1 MLNYIYV
8 LARSGYKQKNS
19 DAYSAANE
27 GLIKIQ
33 TEIKF
38 DHFAI
43 ATEDLDHTVQN
54 LEKILEYP
62 LSTGGEHKMFGTH
75 NRLFRLSDVYLEVI
89 AINPLAT
96 SFQQPRWFDL
106 DNFSGKPRIITWIAN
121 TDDILALLPNIWDSP
136 GEIKKLSRD
145 ELKWDFTVPIEG
157 KMPMDG
163 AAPAVINW
171 GSTQHPTLSMDDHS
185 CRLERFVI
193 NTPFAK
199 DLASILK
206 NILYDQRVEVNFS
219 KRLSFEAHI
228 STPNGTA
235 VLE

>member
-8 LARSGYKQKNS
+8 LERSSYKKKSN
-19 DAYSAANE
+19 DTYSAANK
-27 GLIKIQ
+27 GLKKIQ

-62 LSTGGEHKMFGTH
+62 LSTGGEHTMFGTH

-96 SFQQPRWFDL
+96 SFQRPRWFDL

-121 TDDILALLPNIWDSP
+121 TDDILALLPNIWDNP

-206 NILYDQRVEVNFS
+206 NILSDQRVEVNFS

>member
-1 MLNYIYV
+1 
-8 LARSGYKQKNS
+8 
-19 DAYSAANE
+19 
-27 GLIKIQ
+27 
-33 TEIKF
+33 
-38 DHFAI
+38 
-43 ATEDLDHTVQN
+43 
-54 LEKILEYP
+54 
-62 LSTGGEHKMFGTH
+62 MFGTY
-75 NRLFRLSDVYLEVI
+75 NQLFRLSDVYLEVI

-96 SFQQPRWFDL
+96 SFQRPRWFDL

-121 TDDILALLPNIWDSP
+121 TDDILALLPNIWDNP

-145 ELKWDFTVPIEG
+145 ELAWDFTVPNNG

-163 AAPAVINW
+163 AAPAVIKW

-193 NTPFAK
+193 NTPFAE

>member
-1 MLNYIYV
+1 MN
-8 LARSGYKQKNS
+8 
-19 DAYSAANE
+19 
-27 GLIKIQ
+27 IQ

-62 LSTGGEHKMFGTH
+62 LSTGGEHTMFGTH

-121 TDDILALLPNIWDSP
+121 TDNILALLPNIWDNP

-145 ELKWDFTVPIEG
+145 ELAWDFTVPNKG

-163 AAPAVINW
+163 AAPALINW
-171 GSTQHPTLSMDDHS
+171 GSTQHPTLSMDNHS
-185 CRLERFVI
+185 CRLESFVI
-193 NTPFAK
+193 NTPFAE

-206 NILYDQRVEVNFS
+206 NILSDQRVEVNFS

>member
-1 MLNYIYV
+1 LFNYIYV
-8 LARSGYKQKNS
+8 LERSGYKKKSN
-19 DAYSAANE
+19 DTYSAANK
-27 GLIKIQ
+27 GLKKIQ

-43 ATEDLDHTVQN
+43 ATDDLEQTVQN
-54 LEKILEYP
+54 LEKILQYP
-62 LSTGGEHKMFGTH
+62 LSNGGEHKMFGTH

-89 AINPLAT
+89 AINPNAT
-96 SFQQPRWFDL
+96 PFQQPRWFDL
-106 DNFSGKPRIITWIAN
+106 DNFCGKPRIVTWIAN
-121 TDDILALLPNIWDSP
+121 TKDILALLPNIWDNP

-171 GSTQHPTLSMDDHS
+171 GSTQHPTLSMDYHS

-193 NTPFAK
+193 NTPFAE

-206 NILYDQRVEVNFS
+206 NILSDQRVEVNFS

>member
-1 MLNYIYV
+1 MFNYIYV
-8 LARSGYKQKNS
+8 LERSGYKKKSN
-19 DAYSAANE
+19 DTYSAANK
-27 GLIKIQ
+27 GLKKIQ

-121 TDDILALLPNIWDSP
+121 TDDILALFPNIWDNP

-145 ELKWDFTVPIEG
+145 ELAWDFTVPNKG

-163 AAPAVINW
+163 AAPALINW
-171 GSTQHPTLSMDDHS
+171 GPTQHPTL
-185 CRLERFVI
+185 
-193 NTPFAK
+193 N
-199 DLASILK
+199 
-206 NILYDQRVEVNFS
+206 
-219 KRLSFEAHI
+219 LSLIHI
-228 STPNGTA
+228 
-235 VLE
+235 

>member
-1 MLNYIYV
+1 MFNYIYV
-8 LARSGYKQKNS
+8 LERSGYKQKSN
-19 DAYSAANE
+19 DTYNAANK
-27 GLIKIQ
+27 GLKKIQ

-43 ATEDLDHTVQN
+43 ATEDLEQTVQK

-106 DNFSGKPRIITWIAN
+106 DNFYGKPRIITWVAN
-121 TDDILALLPNIWDSP
+121 TDDILALLPNIWDNP

-145 ELKWDFTVPIEG
+145 ELEWDFTVPNKG

-228 STPNGTA
+228 STPNGTV

>member
-1 MLNYIYV
+1 
-8 LARSGYKQKNS
+8 
-19 DAYSAANE
+19 
-27 GLIKIQ
+27 
-33 TEIKF
+33 
-38 DHFAI
+38 
-43 ATEDLDHTVQN
+43 
-54 LEKILEYP
+54 
-62 LSTGGEHKMFGTH
+62 MFGTY

-121 TDDILALLPNIWDSP
+121 TDDILALLPNIWDNP

-145 ELKWDFTVPIEG
+145 DLKWDFTVPIEG

-193 NTPFAK
+193 NTPFAE

-206 NILYDQRVEVNFS
+206 NILSDQRVEVNFS

-228 STPNGTA
+228 STPNGTV

>member
-1 MLNYIYV
+1 MFNYIYV
-8 LARSGYKQKNS
+8 LARSGYKKKNN
-19 DAYSAANE
+19 DTYSTANK
-27 GLIKIQ
+27 GLKKIQ

-43 ATEDLDHTVQN
+43 ATEDLEQTVQN
-54 LEKILEYP
+54 LEKVLDYP
-62 LSTGGEHKMFGTH
+62 FLTGGEHKIFGTH

-89 AINPLAT
+89 AINSLAT

-121 TDDILALLPNIWDSP
+121 TDDILALLPNIWVNP

-145 ELKWDFTVPIEG
+145 ELEWDFTVPNKG

-228 STPNGTA
+228 STPNGTV

>member
-8 LARSGYKQKNS
+8 LERSSYKKKSN
-19 DAYSAANE
+19 DTYSAANK
-27 GLIKIQ
+27 GLKKIQ

-89 AINPLAT
+89 AINPLVT

-106 DNFSGKPRIITWIAN
+106 DNFFGKSRIITWVAN
-121 TDDILALLPNIWDSP
+121 TDDILALLPSIWGNP

-145 ELKWDFTVPIEG
+145 ELEWDFTVPNKG

-163 AAPAVINW
+163 AAPALINW
-171 GSTQHPTLSMDDHS
+171 GSTQHPTLSMNDHR

-193 NTPFAK
+193 NTPFAE
-199 DLASILK
+199 DLAPILK
-206 NILYDQRVEVNFS
+206 RILSDQRIEVKFS
-219 KRLSFEAHI
+219 QRLSFEAHL
-228 STPNGTA
+228 STPKGIV

>member
-1 MLNYIYV
+1 MFNYIYV
-8 LARSGYKQKNS
+8 LERSGYKKKSN
-19 DAYSAANE
+19 DTYSAANK
-27 GLIKIQ
+27 GLKKIQ

-43 ATEDLDHTVQN
+43 ATEDLEQTVQN

-62 LSTGGEHKMFGTH
+62 LSTGGEHKMFGTY

-121 TDDILALLPNIWDSP
+121 TDDILALLPNIWDNP

-228 STPNGTA
+228 STPNGTV

>member
-1 MLNYIYV
+1 
-8 LARSGYKQKNS
+8 
-19 DAYSAANE
+19 
-27 GLIKIQ
+27 
-33 TEIKF
+33 
-38 DHFAI
+38 
-43 ATEDLDHTVQN
+43 
-54 LEKILEYP
+54 
-62 LSTGGEHKMFGTH
+62 MFGTH

-96 SFQQPRWFDL
+96 SFKQPRWFDL
-106 DNFSGKPRIITWIAN
+106 DNFSGQPRIITWIAN
-121 TDDILALLPNIWDSP
+121 TDDILALLPNIWDNP

-145 ELKWDFTVPIEG
+145 ELSWDFTVPNKG
-157 KMPMDG
+157 KMPMGG
-163 AAPAVINW
+163 AAPAIINW

-228 STPNGTA
+228 LTPNGTA

>member
-1 MLNYIYV
+1 M
-8 LARSGYKQKNS
+8 
-19 DAYSAANE
+19 
-27 GLIKIQ
+27 KIQ

-62 LSTGGEHKMFGTH
+62 LSTGGEHTMFGTH

-185 CRLERFVI
+185 CQLERFVI
-193 NTPFAK
+193 NTPFAE

-206 NILYDQRVEVNFS
+206 NILSDQRVEVNFS

>member
-1 MLNYIYV
+1 
-8 LARSGYKQKNS
+8 
-19 DAYSAANE
+19 
-27 GLIKIQ
+27 
-33 TEIKF
+33 
-38 DHFAI
+38 
-43 ATEDLDHTVQN
+43 
-54 LEKILEYP
+54 
-62 LSTGGEHKMFGTH
+62 MFGTH

-96 SFQQPRWFDL
+96 SFQRPRWFDL

-121 TDDILALLPNIWDSP
+121 TDDILALLPNIWDNP

-145 ELKWDFTVPIEG
+145 ELKWDFTVPFEG

>member
-1 MLNYIYV
+1 
-8 LARSGYKQKNS
+8 
-19 DAYSAANE
+19 
-27 GLIKIQ
+27 
-33 TEIKF
+33 
-38 DHFAI
+38 
-43 ATEDLDHTVQN
+43 
-54 LEKILEYP
+54 
-62 LSTGGEHKMFGTH
+62 MFGTH

-89 AINPLAT
+89 AINPLVT

-121 TDDILALLPNIWDSP
+121 TDDIMALLPNIWDNP

-145 ELKWDFTVPIEG
+145 ELEWDFTVPNRG

-171 GSTQHPTLSMDDHS
+171 GSTQHPTLNMDNHN

-193 NTPFAK
+193 NTPFAG
-199 DLASILK
+199 DLTSILK
-206 NILYDQRVEVNFS
+206 NILSDQRIEINFS

-228 STPNGTA
+228 STPKGK
-235 VLE
+235 VILE

>member
-8 LARSGYKQKNS
+8 LERSSYKKKSN
-19 DAYSAANE
+19 DTYSAANK
-27 GLIKIQ
+27 GLKKIQ

-43 ATEDLDHTVQN
+43 ATENLDHTVQN

-62 LSTGGEHKMFGTH
+62 LSTGGEHTMFGTH

-121 TDDILALLPNIWDSP
+121 TDDILALLPNIWDNP

-193 NTPFAK
+193 NTPFAE

-206 NILYDQRVEVNFS
+206 NILSDRRVEVNFS
-219 KRLSFEAHI
+219 KRLSFEAYI
-228 STPNGTA
+228 STPNGTV